1 MKINYSDCLDD
12 GYLDEIAEENLK
24 HKYNKKKKKI
34 KDKVEKVV
42 EVEENIDDGG
52 SDV

>member
-1 MKINYSDCLDD
+1 MKLKINYSDYLDD

-24 HKYNKKKKKI
+24 HKYNRKKKKI
-34 KDKVEKVV
+34 KDKVV
-42 EVEENIDDGG
+42 EVKENIDDGG